1 MKYNERGTNLIY
13 YNYPEDKKD
22 IFESIDKNYF
32 FKGNNFSY
40 LCTFEET
47 KEINMM
53 SAFSGFVLVLYK
65 RYAVVKNGDV
75 QYKNKNFSDGHVAK
89 GRYKE
94 NGYVLISNK
103 PRDYFIHSWNGTL
116 TRYEL
121 CDDSDYNRA
130 LNPII
135 YETAE
140 KALFSAIELS
150 KKSDEL
156 YIVAQWFDELDR
168 H

>member
-1 MKYNERGTNLIY
+1 MIY
-13 YNYPEDKKD
+13 YDYPEDRKD

-32 FKGNNFSY
+32 FKGDKFSY
-40 LCTFEET
+40 LCTIDEA
-47 KEINMM
+47 KKIDMRV
-53 SAFSGFVLVLYK
+53 AFSGFVLVLYK

-75 QYKNKNFSDGHVAK
+75 QYKNKDFSDGHVAK
-89 GRYKE
+89 GRYKG
-94 NGYVLISNK
+94 NGYVVISNT
-103 PRDYFIHSWNGTL
+103 PRDYFIHSWNKTL
-116 TRYEL
+116 RRYEL
-121 CDDSDYNRA
+121 CDDTRYNRA

-140 KALFSAIELS
+140 KALFTAIELS

-156 YIVAQWFDELDR
+156 YIVAQWFDEMDR